1 MRTGIQQVSSKTTMT
16 NESVTSEN
24 IILELVLKKV

>member
-1 MRTGIQQVSSKTTMT
+1 MRTGIQVRSKTTMT